1 MGTLYVCL
9 FWYPKWLTKEII
21 CKYINIFLNISM
33 PFLPRVSCIPLNSSI
48 AERQAS
54 SSSHCFGPFHKVRE
68 IKCCQMK
75 VDQLYFRPLEKN
87 LHADMQLLQIWL
99 INLLTAKLIFQLSCY
114 QTCTGMEGTVSYC
127 EKSSLHPVFIFTSV
141 FALCYYVFVSSY
153 TGVFA
158 ELQKRLGQCFNKF
171 CILSTSPEL

>member
-54 SSSHCFGPFHKVRE
+54 SSSHCFAPFHKVRE

-127 EKSSLHPVFIFTSV
+127 EFSSPCIYIHFCVCFMLLCICELLHWCFCRASEEAWTVF
-141 FALCYYVFVSSY
+141 
-153 TGVFA
+153 
-158 ELQKRLGQCFNKF
+158 
-171 CILSTSPEL
+171 